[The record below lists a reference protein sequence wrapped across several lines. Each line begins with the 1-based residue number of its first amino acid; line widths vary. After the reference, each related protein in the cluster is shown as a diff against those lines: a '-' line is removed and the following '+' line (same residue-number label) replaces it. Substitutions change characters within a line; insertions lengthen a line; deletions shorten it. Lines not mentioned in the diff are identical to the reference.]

1 MVDRERWLA
10 ETLLAMTDTLV
21 DEFDLADHLDQV
33 ATSFSHLMDKSPVA
47 VAVTGESP
55 RDAWTVGGTG
65 PAVRTLVE
73 MEELTGEGPATEA
86 MRNGRRV
93 TAEKTMDRDGR
104 WAQLVPAFRALQLTG
119 VHGFPL
125 CHRGQVLG
133 AVVVYRRGP
142 APAATVEEAAEAVA
156 DGASIGIAQARTI
169 ARAHRLAAQ
178 LQVALNSRVAI
189 EQAKGVLSERLAVP
203 VEDAF
208 SLMRRH
214 ARNHRVR
221 LDSVAKDVVQGTVS
235 GREPRVAS

>member
-1 MVDRERWLA
+1 MLERERWLA
-10 ETLLAMTDTLV
+10 ETLLAMTDTVV
-21 DEFDLADHLDQV
+21 DEFSLRDHLDQV
-33 ATSFSHLMDKSPVA
+33 AASFSQLMEDSPVA
-47 VAVTGESP
+47 AAVVGESP

-65 PAVRTLVE
+65 PAARTLSE

-86 MRNGRRV
+86 MRNGRAV
-93 TAEKTMDRDGR
+93 TASGTTDRGGR

-125 CHRGQVLG
+125 LHRDAVLG
-133 AVVVYRRGP
+133 AVVVYRRGEP
-142 APAATVEEAAEAVA
+142 PAATVLEAAEALA
-156 DGASIGIAQARTI
+156 DGAAIGIAQARTV

-214 ARNHRVR
+214 ARNHRIR
-221 LDSVAKDVVQGTVS
+221 LDSVAKEVVQGTVS
-235 GREPRVAS
+235 VTEPRVAS